1 MQMDVLIEQLKMQ
14 IITVLDLRDIK
25 PDDLDPDSPLFIEG
39 LGLDSIDAI
48 ELIVLL
54 EKEYGLK
61 IEDPKERRT
70 TLYSIRTMAEYIINN
85 KKE

>member
-1 MQMDVLIEQLKMQ
+1 MDDLIEQLKLQ
-14 IITVLDLRDIK
+14 IIKVLDLKGLK
-25 PDDLDPDSPLFIEG
+25 PEDLDPDSPLFVEG

-70 TLYSIRTMAEYIINN
+70 VLYSVRTMAEYITNN
-85 KKE
+85 KKD